1 MVLTQVP
8 AQRAEQEARRDW
20 WMSAACREADPELF
34 FPVASRGPA
43 AGEIARAKAVCA
55 VCRVRRQCLQYALA
69 THQMHGVWGGTTE
82 DERQVQVR
90 DDREHGRRERRQRE
104 HADTGGPGRA
114 EPGGNGARDRGSR
127 LRSLLASAFP
137 CFPEDSPAAARRTR
151 PPGKRRPALSTGG
164 YQWLSGGGTKRAAG
178 EVGGPRRRPVI
189 IFPSPSS
196 PPKMRLYFGCQLA

>member
-20 WMSAACREADPELF
+20 WASAACREADPELF

-43 AGEIARAKAVCA
+43 VGEIARAKAVCA

-104 HADTGGPGRA
+104 HVDMGGPGRA

-127 LRSLLASAFP
+127 VRSLLPELFLAFLKIP
-137 CFPEDSPAAARRTR
+137 
-151 PPGKRRPALSTGG
+151 RRPRGG
-164 YQWLSGGGTKRAAG
+164 RGRRGS
-178 EVGGPRRRPVI
+178 EGPH
-189 IFPSPSS
+189 
-196 PPKMRLYFGCQLA
+196 C